1 MTGKY
6 DLIHPLSP
14 CPHPRPNPL
23 NPQLLKLISY
33 INLNSCDIAE
43 LGTMSIDYEWRENL
57 KKGDLLDVC
66 DTTHVWYN
74 STVLDRKKRVGERGD
89 EIIEVKIGYRVY
101 DTTGTSV
108 DENG

>member
-1 MTGKY
+1 MILYT
-6 DLIHPLSP
+6 PSP
-14 CPHPRPNPL
+14 PVPHPRPNPL

-57 KKGDLLDVC
+57 KKWDLLDVC

-101 DTTGTSV
+101 DSAGTSV